1 MARYRLSVRQHH
13 SATRPNAKW
22 VLDIRYPNGKRE
34 RRYFATKEEAVA
46 EQSVKQVEVENLG
59 LRALEISDRLRME
72 ALDAQ
77 ERLAGYGVTLI
88 QVVDD
93 YIRRRGSPKTT
104 VREVADIYLKS
115 RIQHGR
121 SKKHLDSLR
130 RLFERF
136 CVSHGTDR
144 INDMTGNQVEEW
156 LHDLGVG
163 PVTINTYRA
172 LLHSLFEF
180 GVRKK
185 LCPENPVKAVERM
198 TVKAD
203 EVGILTP
210 DQLAKLLDV
219 AQGDVRATIVLGAI
233 CRHTA

>member
-13 SATRPNAKW
+13 SAARPNAKW

-59 LRALEISDRLRME
+59 LRAFEISDRLRIE

-104 VREVADIYLKS
+104 VREVADTYLKS

-136 CVSHGTDR
+136 VHG
-144 INDMTGNQVEEW
+144 
-156 LHDLGVG
+156 
-163 PVTINTYRA
+163 A
-172 LLHSLFEF
+172 
-180 GVRKK
+180 
-185 LCPENPVKAVERM
+185 C
-198 TVKAD
+198 
-203 EVGILTP
+203 
-210 DQLAKLLDV
+210 
-219 AQGDVRATIVLGAI
+219 LGARPI
-233 CRHTA
+233 C